1 MFTPLMTHK
10 IYVWALCYP
19 LLSYFS
25 WLCAWDVC
33 YIIFCHLS
41 QIHSGKTRILFSLLL
56 CSLWWLQI
64 VVLACR
70 SYSFVCTLHHVI
82 KIIVCYL
89 SEDITLIKCL
99 SNIFCRVWVRLSTI
113 SQLSIL
119 QYMGLCVFNLP
130 ISLVTIKR
138 IYILCLII
146 IIKLKVWSIIHC
158 LGLGHGTMICVVC
171 LSLYILM

>member
-25 WLCAWDVC
+25 WLCA
-33 YIIFCHLS
+33 LS
-41 QIHSGKTRILFSLLL
+41 QIHSEKTKILFSLLL
-56 CSLWWLQI
+56 CSLWWL
-64 VVLACR
+64 CR

-130 ISLVTIKR
+130 ISLVTIKI

-146 IIKLKVWSIIHC
+146 IIKLKVWTIIHC